1 MGGAGVGALHY
12 YIMSPVFKRESEYTF
27 KVYSNEENRM
37 HIHVIHGNAEA
48 KYWLEPQVELAWND
62 GIAEERL
69 SKVKKIIENN
79 ADSFKAQYKQH
90 VGKRLND

>member
-1 MGGAGVGALHY
+1 
-12 YIMSPVFKRESEYTF
+12 MSPVFKRESEYVF

-37 HIHVIHGNAEA
+37 HIHVLHGKYEA

-69 SKVKKIIENN
+69 GKIKKIIENN
-79 ADSFKAQYKQH
+79 ADRFKQQYKEH
-90 VGKRLND
+90 VGKRVND